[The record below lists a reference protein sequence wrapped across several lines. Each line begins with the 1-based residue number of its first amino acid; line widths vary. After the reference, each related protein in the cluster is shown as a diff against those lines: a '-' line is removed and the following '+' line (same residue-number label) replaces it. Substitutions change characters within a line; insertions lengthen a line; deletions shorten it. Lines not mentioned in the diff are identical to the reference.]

1 MDDNQETI
9 RFERMIFIVA
19 VLLVAAE
26 LVLSVIG

>member
-19 VLLVAAE
+19 LLLVAAG